1 MRLRVPGA
9 LRNLRIWFC
18 ALTGGIVFAAFD
30 RCGYLLKRYGTI
42 WAVSENPWHRTIFH
56 RILCRLPAYALAVL
70 LLLLVMDALR

>member
-9 LRNLRIWFC
+9 LRNLRIWLC

-42 WAVSENPWHRTIFH
+42 WAISENPWHRTIFH
-56 RILCRLPAYALAVL
+56 RIL
-70 LLLLVMDALR
+70 